1 MQSVTYQVDGGHLA
15 SRKAALLRPFL
26 AVPVVIVVGLY
37 ALLQLI
43 IWPFSAL
50 LLFLRRE
57 RTMGDLERARSF
69 VSMCS
74 NWTAYLIL
82 LSDQW
87 PPKAVRIRFS
97 YSPLVSRFELIFRF
111 FFGIL
116 LAFNA
121 VIFGILEMPVWCLQW
136 LHILFSGR
144 RHPRLHKLLLIYFQ
158 FLLYARAYFWLGV
171 DERPPLF
178 PQGLIRA
185 LTPHSHVAHDGHL

>member
-15 SRKAALLRPFL
+15 DRKAALLRPFL
-26 AVPVVIVVGLY
+26 APLVAIVVGLY

-50 LLFLRRE
+50 LLFFRRE
-57 RTMGDLERARSF
+57 RTMGDLERSRSF
-69 VSMCS
+69 VSLCS
-74 NWTAYLIL
+74 NWSAYFLL

-97 YSPLVSRFELIFRF
+97 YSPLVSRFELLFRP

-116 LAFNA
+116 LTFNA
-121 VIFGILEMPVWCLQW
+121 LILLIPECFVWVLQW
-136 LHILFSGR
+136 FHIMLYCR

-158 FLLYARAYFWLGV
+158 FVLFARAYFWLGV

-178 PQGLIRA
+178 PQGLMRA